1 MSGFKFDPSQP
12 RLRKTLREWE
22 ELALRFLWS
31 VGEEGAGSGSIWR
44 NVNEQLK
51 SGSISRTSVNFFMN
65 RLVDQGLLSYR
76 YGTGKGGH
84 HKIYY
89 PLMDEKGYLKYLLKT
104 MVESMMRDFPKETR
118 EYLSEM

>member
-1 MSGFKFDPSQP
+1 MKLRTHLCVMHEHKVLYYSKKYTCACRFKFDPSQSG
-12 RLRKTLREWE
+12 LRKTLREWE
-22 ELALRFLWS
+22 ELALRYVWS
-31 VGEEGAGSGSIWR
+31 VGEEGDGSGSFWR

-65 RLVDQGLLSYR
+65 RLVDQGVLGYR

-89 PLMDEKGYLKYLLKT
+89 LLMDEEG
-104 MVESMMRDFPKETR
+104 
-118 EYLSEM
+118 